1 MRLCCSVNILRNII
15 ENKFLDSTNLSWPQ
29 NLVDAR
35 VSSTNPS
42 KELWNTHPTSRP
54 GLFDFDALGQYLITP
69 YCKTDSAHLLLM
81 KAVKSTIQTK
91 QQKV

>member
-42 KELWNTHPTSRP
+42 KELWNTHP
-54 GLFDFDALGQYLITP
+54 GLFDFDALGQYLITL
-69 YCKTDSAHLLLM
+69 YCKTDTAHLLLM
-81 KAVKSTIQTK
+81 KAVKSTIETK